1 MVAPVVGLLIG
12 PVFDVI
18 SKTID
23 RIWPDATEAAK
34 VKLEMFKMQQA
45 GEFKEIDTDLQLML
59 GQLEVNKAEASS
71 GNWYAASWRP
81 TIGYICCAA
90 LAGQFIA
97 HPLVMWYVAYEH
109 LNISIP
115 AFDFAPLMTIV
126 LSLLGVGGLRTI
138 EKIKGVNS

>member
-1 MVAPVVGLLIG
+1 MNPLVNILVGPI
-12 PVFDVI
+12 FETI
-18 SKTID
+18 SKVID
-23 RIWPDATEAAK
+23 RVWPDPQQAAAA
-34 VKLEMFKMQQA
+34 KLEMFKMQQA

-81 TIGYICCAA
+81 TIGYICCLA

-97 HPLVMWYVAYEH
+97 HPIVMWYVAYAH

-115 AFDFAPLMTIV
+115 AFDFGPLMTIV
-126 LSLLGVGGLRTI
+126 LSLLGVGGLRTL
-138 EKIKGVNS
+138 EKIKGVAA